1 MLVSQAL
8 DVINNWKPNHVE
20 TLADLLPLELI
31 EEAYALTDT
40 VTLRKR
46 KLTLESMAWLLIGM
60 AIYNDKS
67 MADVVNLLDIVDR
80 EGKPF
85 VAPSALT
92 QRRKTLGESAA
103 KALFQCTQ
111 KHWSKEANLPEW
123 NGLTLLGV
131 DGVVWRTEDTPENN
145 QSFMKPTNRDGL
157 ETQYPQVRM
166 VCQMEL
172 SSHLIT
178 GSAFDSYAVNEMV
191 LAEQLIETTPDNS
204 LTMFDRGFYSLG
216 LLHKWANTGVER
228 HWLIPLK
235 KNVQYDVVRKLGR
248 QDKLVKLTSNPRARK
263 LWPELPT
270 ELIVRLVS
278 RKINGK
284 QYDVL
289 TSMTDPMRY
298 PVADIADLY
307 SHRWEIELGYRE
319 QKQYM
324 LGNRLTLRSRLP
336 ELVKQELW
344 GVLLTYNLIRYQM
357 TQMCMSLK
365 GDYLPYQLSF
375 NGSLAHIMRLIVG
388 LPYSSPGAIPRQLK
402 SFYTMTE
409 SLILAPR
416 RQRTFPR
423 TVKKRP
429 SRYAIKR
436 KAVHLK

>member
-8 DVINNWKPNHVE
+8 DVINNWKPNQVE
-20 TLADLLPLELI
+20 TLANLLPLELI

-92 QRRKTLGESAA
+92 QRRKTLGEAAA

-111 KHWSKEANLPEW
+111 KHWREQANLPTW

-131 DGVVWRTEDTPENN
+131 DGVVWRTEDTDANN
-145 QSFMKPTNRDGL
+145 QSFMKPTNNNGL

-235 KNVQYDVVRKLGR
+235 KNVQYEVVRKLGR

-263 LWPELPT
+263 LWPELPN
-270 ELIVRLVS
+270 ELTVRLVS
-278 RKINGK
+278 RQIKGK
-284 QYDVL
+284 QHDVL
-289 TSMTDPMRY
+289 TSMTDPMKY
-298 PVADIADLY
+298 PLAEIADLY

-344 GVLLTYNLIRYQM
+344 GILLTYNLIRYQM
-357 TQMCMSLK
+357 TQMCMMLK

-375 NGSLAHIMRLIVG
+375 NGALAHIMRLLVG
-388 LPYSSPGAIPRQLK
+388 LPYSSPGTLPRQLQN
-402 SFYTMTE
+402 FYEMTE

-423 TVKKRP
+423 SVKKRP
-429 SRYAIKR
+429 SRYPIKR
-436 KAVHLK
+436 NAAHLK

>member
-8 DVINNWKPNHVE
+8 DVINNWKPNEVE
-20 TLADLLPLELI
+20 TLSDLLPLELI

-67 MADVVNLLDIVDR
+67 IADVVNLLDIVDR
-80 EGKPF
+80 EGKAF

-92 QRRKTLGESAA
+92 QRRKTLGEAAA
-103 KALFQCTQ
+103 KALFHCTQ
-111 KHWSKEANLPEW
+111 KHWQEHANLPNW

-131 DGVVWRTEDTPENN
+131 DGVVWRTEDTNENN
-145 QSFMKPTNRDGL
+145 SVFMKPTSHGGL

-216 LLHKWANTGVER
+216 LLHKWASTGIER

-235 KNVQYDVVRKLGR
+235 KNVQYETVRKLGR
-248 QDKLVKLTSNPRARK
+248 QDKLVRLSSNPRARK
-263 LWPELPT
+263 LWPKLPKDVV
-270 ELIVRLVS
+270 VRLVS
-278 RKINGK
+278 RKIQGK

-289 TSMTDPMRY
+289 TSMTDPMKY
-298 PVADIADLY
+298 PLADIADLY

-357 TQMCMSLK
+357 TQMCMLLK
-365 GDYLPYQLSF
+365 
-375 NGSLAHIMRLIVG
+375 R
-388 LPYSSPGAIPRQLK
+388 
-402 SFYTMTE
+402 
-409 SLILAPR
+409 
-416 RQRTFPR
+416 
-423 TVKKRP
+423 
-429 SRYAIKR
+429 
-436 KAVHLK
+436 